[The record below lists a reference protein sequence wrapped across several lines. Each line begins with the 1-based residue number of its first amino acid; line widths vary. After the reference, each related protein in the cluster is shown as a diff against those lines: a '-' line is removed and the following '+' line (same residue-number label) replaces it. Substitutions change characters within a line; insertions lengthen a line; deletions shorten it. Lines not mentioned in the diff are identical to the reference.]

1 MGIYLDYN
9 ASAPIDERVLEEM
22 LDVYKNSYGNADSR
36 THDHGDHARLI
47 VENARKR
54 VASLLS
60 VNTTEIFF
68 HKRSD
73 LRATILQSKDLKNM
87 QMIQERNIL
96 LQLLLNIRLCLRLLS
111 QCKKR
116 DLKLI

>member
-60 VNTTEIFF
+60 VNTTEIFLQAE
-68 HKRSD
+68 R

-111 QCKKR
+111 QCKKK